1 MRRKKQELPLGE
13 AVAILQ
19 RGTSGVLA
27 LSGDEGY
34 PYAVPMSYA
43 YDGEGAGACVGDAA
57 AAQDAAPSLGR
68 LVFHSAAAGHKV
80 DAIARDGRASFCVV
94 DQDDVAPEKFTTL
107 FRSVIAFGR
116 IRVLDDP
123 AEKRA
128 AIELLSR
135 RYAPGAPREAESE
148 EIERFW
154 STLLMFELRIEHL
167 SGKEAIELVRGRKG

>member
-1 MRRKKQELPLGE
+1 MDET
-13 AVAILQ
+13 VAILQ

-43 YDGEGAGACVGDAA
+43 YDGEGAGTGGGDAA
-57 AAQDAAPSLGR
+57 AVRDVAPSLGR
-68 LVFHSAAAGHKV
+68 LVFHSAVAGHKV
-80 DAIARDGRASFCVV
+80 DAIAREGRASFCVI

-107 FRSVIAFGR
+107 FRSAVAFGR

-128 AIELLSR
+128 AFELLSR
-135 RYAPGAPREAESE
+135 RYAPDASREAESE

-154 STLLMFELRIEHL
+154 NALLMFELRIEHL
-167 SGKEAIELVRGRKG
+167 SGKEAIELVRERKR